1 MRARESLPRSLPP
14 SCSWR
19 HLDRRARD
27 STGRLANGAMRASS
41 RRRRRRIRSRRM
53 RATRRCVLNADRRRI
68 STFRSSTRANRPRSH
83 QFRPTRRPRRART
96 ESRPLPSADTTQQRL
111 PCPDVGRSPRA
122 SARPPSHS
130 FTHEAIA
137 LHTRRRLATG
147 DLLCR
152 TFSLPQRR
160 SSRRPK

>member
-1 MRARESLPRSLPP
+1 MRARGSLPRSLQP
-14 SCSWR
+14 SCSLR
-19 HLDRRARD
+19 RSDRRARD
-27 STGRLANGAMRASS
+27 PMGRLANGAMRASS

-53 RATRRCVLNADRRRI
+53 PATRGCVPSADRHRI
-68 STFRSSTRANRPRSH
+68 SRFRSSTRANRPRSH